1 MTTDVI
7 INDDIKLDET
17 IKKDISEPPKY
28 KVIFLNDEQTPIDWV
43 IEILTKIFK
52 HSNET
57 AEKITLTIHTEGSG
71 VAGIYTY
78 EIAEQKVIEATTA
91 SRNHGFP
98 LQIKMERE

>member
-1 MTTDVI
+1 MSTDIVE
-7 INDDIKLDET
+7 DIKLDEK
-17 IKKDISEPPKY
+17 IKKDIVEPPKY
-28 KVIFLNDEQTPIDWV
+28 KVIFLNDNQTPIDWV
-43 IEILTKIFK
+43 VGVLIDIFK

-78 EIAEQKVIEATTA
+78 EIAEQKVIEATAA
-91 SRNHGFP
+91 SRNQGFP